1 VQAKQITVRTCNRI
15 IWLNTSSRNVVF
27 DISDVQNCGPFIR
40 SMYPATFEMTVQS
53 VVASV
58 YMLIMSAQSDAWNA
72 DICYF

>member
-1 VQAKQITVRTCNRI
+1 MS
-15 IWLNTSSRNVVF
+15 WLNTSPRNVAF
-27 DISDVQNCGPFIR
+27 GIGDVRNCGPSIR
-40 SMYPATFEMTVQS
+40 AMYPATFEVTVRS